1 MLNIDHLSVVKNNRI
16 ILDTLS
22 LSFPMGEITTLIG
35 PSGGGKTTLL
45 RVLSRLETNYSGTL
59 HFLNQDLSKVPIQ
72 KIGMVFQQ
80 FNLFPH
86 LNVEQNLTL
95 APMQLNIMNEKDA
108 KNRCSTLLETLGIND
123 KKNAYPR
130 DLSGGQKQR
139 VAIARAL
146 MLEPE
151 LLLFDEPTSALDAE
165 MVDDVANIIQQLKS
179 PRRIIIVVTHELRLP
194 ILYAGQIIFMEKGTV
209 LDVYKMSDLL
219 EKKVTPSPRLQQFM
233 HHFL

>member
-86 LNVEQNLTL
+86 LNVEQNLT
-95 APMQLNIMNEKDA
+95 